1 MYNHVNKNTK
11 VSGEMHSGKKRHF
24 CGHCEEYLLTP
35 AFKKHKDLYYDAAT
49 KTWTRKEDILASK
62 AQPGAKDAYDEQ
74 IIAGNSFMQYSL
86 FIDYQKCGGYL

>member
-49 KTWTRKEDILASK
+49 KTWTKKEDILASK
-62 AQPGAKDAYDEQ
+62 AQPGTKDVYDEQ
-74 IIAGNSFMQYSL
+74 IIAGNSFVQYSL
-86 FIDYQKCGGYL
+86 L